1 MGRRAVAPAAALL
14 VLGACSIWPA
24 PSSSATQAST
34 LKVAFKQADTYR
46 YHYSSRLDATVA
58 LGQSPPLP
66 IKADGSADATWKIL
80 SVDANGDTTVDVTL
94 SNLKSTFTGSFLPGS
109 TTTTTT
115 TTTTTQHFQFKVAAT
130 GEIVSGGGPPSVPPS
145 MVPLSPGLGLPGTN
159 QFLATLPGRPVKPGD
174 TWTKTITRPNPLGEG
189 SITYTTDNR
198 FLRYENLK
206 SGRAAVIETTAT
218 VPEDFTV
225 NLQMLAQVIG
235 SSSNSPPPALAM
247 PTSGQLH
254 VQGTSTTVS
263 TTWFDTNTGQIE
275 KMISVDTSDMTT
287 SLMGASSP
295 LPIPIPSVPPGILP
309 VSPGQFPPGVPWPQ
323 HFTGK
328 HTLEFDLL
336 T

>member
-1 MGRRAVAPAAALL
+1 M
-14 VLGACSIWPA
+14 
-24 PSSSATQAST
+24 
-34 LKVAFKQADTYR
+34 LKVAFKQGGTYR
-46 YHYSSRLDATVA
+46 YHYSSQLDGTMA

-66 IKADGSADATWKIL
+66 IKAESSGEATWKVL
-80 SVDANGDTTVDVTL
+80 SVDANGDSTVEVTL
-94 SNLKSTFTGSFLPGS
+94 SNLKSTFTGSFMPGS

-115 TTTTTQHFQFKVAAT
+115 TTTTTQRFQFKVAAT
-130 GEIVSGGGPPSVPPS
+130 GEMVSGGGPPSVPPS
-145 MVPLSPGLGLPGTN
+145 AVPLSPGLGLPGTN

-174 TWTKTITRPNPLGEG
+174 TWTKTVTRPNPLGQG

-198 FLRYENLK
+198 FLRYETLK

-225 NLQMLAQVIG
+225 NLQMLAQVI
-235 SSSNSPPPALAM
+235 SSSSSPAPPALAM
-247 PTSGQLH
+247 PATGQLH
-254 VQGTSTTVS
+254 VRGTSTTVS

-275 KMISVDTSDMTT
+275 KMISVDTSDVTT
-287 SLMGASSP
+287 SFTGAPSP
-295 LPIPIPSVPPGILP
+295 LPIPIPIPSVPPGILP
-309 VSPGQFPPGVPWPQ
+309 VSPGLMPPGVLGPQ